1 MKSTITKKNHRTF
14 LHMLVCSFLFLTI
27 VNAFAQVG
35 IGETSPTAVLHL
47 KAGTSTAGTAPLK
60 FTTQVSPLTAI
71 EEGTMEYVGHSLQ
84 FSQYLKRRGIAM
96 SEDVRIETTD
106 LINTTTETSP
116 PLAIVQHGPNYL
128 EVGKSEET
136 VIRGTIQQKSNN
148 SNFLTFNVKY
158 AGVIIHTLETEE
170 LKAISAN
177 TPFVL
182 TVIATCRSIGT
193 NGSIQINSFLE
204 VAGERPVGGS
214 TLVNPV
220 NTTLEEDTTIT
231 AKWSA
236 ADTDNNLVVEQSRTL
251 CIEPNK

>member
-1 MKSTITKKNHRTF
+1 MKLTVIKKNYHPSS
-14 LHMLVCSFLFLTI
+14 LILVYSFLFLTTFS
-27 VNAFAQVG
+27 AFSQVG

-47 KAGTSTAGTAPLK
+47 KAGTTTTGTAPLK
-60 FTTQVSPLTAI
+60 FTTQVSPLTTI

-84 FSQYLKRRGIAM
+84 FSQFLKRRGIAM

-106 LINTTTETSP
+106 LINTTSETSP

-136 VIRGTIQQKSNN
+136 VIRGIIEQKSNN
-148 SNFLTFNVKY
+148 GNLTFRVKY
-158 AGVIIHTLETEE
+158 AGTTIHTLETED
-170 LKAISAN
+170 LKGISSN

-182 TVIATCRSIGT
+182 TIIATCRSIGT

-204 VAGERPVGGS
+204 VAGEKPVGGS
-214 TLVNPV
+214 TLVNPI
-220 NTTLEEDTTIT
+220 NTKLEEDTTIT
-231 AKWSA
+231 AKWSVA
-236 ADTDNNLVVEQSRTL
+236 NTSNSLTVEQSRTL